1 MVNDRVMSEHR
12 AVRKHAAQH
21 DLFNRLHSIAAD
33 EEFVRRVGSSWYN
46 KRFEVRCGNWYCD
59 PTSSSNAYAYFK
71 STDGHMFHWDFNLRR
86 SNLSLASYAEAKGG
100 LILVDSTRRGKRMPD
115 GLSKTVPIWCA
126 VINVA
131 ISLRHDVPQNWDT
144 NIYLPPQIVP
154 PTERSQIETRLQ
166 AWAESLERSSLPL
179 PHLTKPLRPF
189 FIHPSTSLPPFI
201 PETPNYIPI
210 ICLSA
215 SRWVNEGRDEIPSV
229 TNIGQRKVGF
239 EYVPGGGDDDELWAR
254 GLEPLLFHQHKKYLL
269 SVERDD
275 LPALV
280 DRLVKS
286 ADPAAGIST
295 SPVNCDLSSSELTGV
310 PSPNSFMA
318 LDIGPPSMKASWS
331 LSPSEVLRIVQVEKY
346 PKNIP
351 FLLAVYPSERVLA
364 VPSAKTGGK
373 SYAIALRELVDYVK
387 TVCIEQSKPIV
398 LRPGKAADFQKAIA
412 VGDNA
417 QAIDPAA
424 IKITSPSSLAES
436 RKIILP
442 LALVILCA
450 FPGISEY
457 STRSR
462 PIEGS
467 LSKDLV
473 TNKLHGLVALWPD
486 GNPPRVALKRVN
498 EFLMGEARRD
508 D

>member
-1 MVNDRVMSEHR
+1 M
-12 AVRKHAAQH
+12 
-21 DLFNRLHSIAAD
+21 
-33 EEFVRRVGSSWYN
+33 
-46 KRFEVRCGNWYCD
+46 
-59 PTSSSNAYAYFK
+59 
-71 STDGHMFHWDFNLRR
+71 
-86 SNLSLASYAEAKGG
+86 
-100 LILVDSTRRGKRMPD
+100 
-115 GLSKTVPIWCA
+115 
-126 VINVA
+126 
-131 ISLRHDVPQNWDT
+131 
-144 NIYLPPQIVP
+144 
-154 PTERSQIETRLQ
+154 
-166 AWAESLERSSLPL
+166 
-179 PHLTKPLRPF
+179 
-189 FIHPSTSLPPFI
+189 
-201 PETPNYIPI
+201 
-210 ICLSA
+210 
-215 SRWVNEGRDEIPSV
+215 
-229 TNIGQRKVGF
+229 
-239 EYVPGGGDDDELWAR
+239 
-254 GLEPLLFHQHKKYLL
+254 EPLLFHQHKKYLL

>member
-46 KRFEVRCGNWYCD
+46 NRFEVVPNQRCGNWYCD

-86 SNLSLASYAEAKGG
+86 SNLPLASYAEAKGG

-126 VINVA
+126 VINIA

-144 NIYLPPQIVP
+144 NIYLSPQIVP

-166 AWAESLERSSLPL
+166 AWAESLER
-179 PHLTKPLRPF
+179 
-189 FIHPSTSLPPFI
+189 
-201 PETPNYIPI
+201 
-210 ICLSA
+210 
-215 SRWVNEGRDEIPSV
+215 
-229 TNIGQRKVGF
+229 KVGF

-254 GLEPLLFHQHKKYLL
+254 GLEPLIFHQHKEYLL

-295 SPVNCDLSSSELTGV
+295 SLVNCDLSSSELTGV
-310 PSPNSFMA
+310 PSPNSLMA

-331 LSPSEVLRIVQVEKY
+331 LSPSEVLRIVPVEKY

-351 FLLAVYPSERVLA
+351 FLLAVHPSERVLA

-387 TVCIEQSKPIV
+387 TVSIEQSKPIV
-398 LRPGKAADFQKAIA
+398 LSPGKAADFQKAIA
-412 VGDNA
+412 VSDNA

-424 IKITSPSSLAES
+424 IKITSLSSLAES

-450 FPGISEY
+450 LPGISEY
-457 STRSR
+457 STRSP